1 MAESAPTTAVH
12 ICNLALDRLG
22 QRAISSIDTP
32 TTDTEVICARHYPA
46 TRREMLRRYIFNF
59 SKKYATLT
67 ASTTKTPAF
76 GFSYAYPLPNDHVR
90 LLALGDVTINDDLE
104 PGLYDISEG
113 YIFTNAADGGT
124 LNIQYIY
131 DAKDVTKFDALF
143 VRLLA
148 LHLASNIAYKFTK
161 LNSLIREIRD
171 DASDVALAAAAISG
185 QEKPPRRIE
194 RSRII
199 AARRYLGGRDLTRFD

>member
-22 QRAISSIDTP
+22 QRSISSIDNP
-32 TTDTEVICARHYPA
+32 TTDTETICARHYPT
-46 TRREMLRRYIFNF
+46 TRREMLRRYIFTF

-76 GFSYAYPLPNDHVR
+76 GFSHAYALPNDFIR

-113 YIFTNAADGGT
+113 YIFTSAADGGA
-124 LNIQYIY
+124 LNIQYVY
-131 DAKDVTKFDALF
+131 DAKDVTKFDSLF

-148 LHLASNIAYKFTK
+148 LHLAANMAYKFTK
-161 LNSLIREIRD
+161 LNSLINAIRD
-171 DASDVALAAAAISG
+171 DAADAALAAAAVSG
-185 QEKPPRRIE
+185 QEKPPRRKE

-199 AARRYLGGRDLTRFD
+199 AMRRNLGGRNLTRFD